1 VAKLSEIIKTLKTNK
16 NRLSQKNGLSLMA
29 VFGSYGRGQENEE
42 SDLDILVD
50 FYKPIGIEFVDLANE
65 LEDLLNMKIDLVSKG
80 GVKPEY
86 YKQIESELTYV

>member
-1 VAKLSEIIKTLKTNK
+1 MAKLSEIIKTLKTNK
-16 NRLSQKNGLSLMA
+16 NRLSQKYGLCLLA

-50 FYKPIGIEFVDLANE
+50 FERPIGIEFIDLANE
-65 LEDLLNMKIDLVSKG
+65 LEELLQLKVDLVSKG